1 MESHAK
7 LLGHPIHQMLIVFPL
22 GLLATSNIFDA
33 IAAATDNEKLSETG
47 HTMMGA
53 GVVSGLAAAVP
64 GLIDFIAIPED
75 TRAKR
80 IGLVH
85 GVGNVAVTGLYAAS
99 WLLRREDPRT
109 PSRAAIGLAAAGGAL
124 ALLTGWLGGELVD
137 RLGVG
142 VSDDA
147 HLNAPNSLRRERE
160 IAA

>member
-1 MESHAK
+1 MESRAK

-33 IAAATDNEKLSETG
+33 IAAATDNEKWSETG
-47 HTMMGA
+47 HYMMGA
-53 GVVSGLAAAVP
+53 GVVSGLTAAVP
-64 GLIDFIAIPED
+64 GLIDFLAIPED

-85 GVGNVAVTGLYAAS
+85 GIGNVAVTGLYAAS
-99 WLLRREDPRT
+99 WLLRRDNPRT
-109 PSRAAIGLAAAGGAL
+109 PSRAAIGLAAAGGTL
-124 ALLTGWLGGELVD
+124 ALFTAWLGGELVN

-142 VSDDA
+142 VADNA